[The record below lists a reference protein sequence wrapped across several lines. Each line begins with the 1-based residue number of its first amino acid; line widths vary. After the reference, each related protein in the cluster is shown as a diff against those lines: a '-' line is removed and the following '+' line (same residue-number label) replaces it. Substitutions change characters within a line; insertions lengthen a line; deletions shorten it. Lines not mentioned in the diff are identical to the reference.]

1 MTENTEALICAYQL
15 DGNGGGKALD
25 WEAIGSQAGMADM
38 VWIYLDYTAPS
49 AQQWLKQRS
58 GLDEISVATLLAEEA
73 RPRSIP
79 LPDGLLLTLRG
90 VNTNPGADPEDM
102 VAVRVWTDG
111 RKIITS
117 RRRRLLSILDS
128 KKSIEAG
135 KGPCSVSDFIVD
147 LSARLIER
155 MADVIDQIDDAVDGL
170 EDAVLSAESHLLRT
184 EIAQIRRE
192 AISLRRYLAP
202 QREAMTRLYN
212 ERIDWLDE
220 LSRMRLREIADRT
233 TRYIEDLDSARER
246 ASVTQEELMSRLSE
260 QMNNRM
266 YILSMVAALFL
277 PLGFLTGLLG
287 INIAGIPGE
296 NHEPAFLVF
305 VCFLLVVLGLQIWLM
320 KKKKWM

>member
-1 MTENTEALICAYQL
+1 MTEQTEALIYAYQF
-15 DGNGGGKALD
+15 DGKGGGKALD
-25 WEAIGSQAGMADM
+25 WQAINSQQDMTGM
-38 VWIYLDYTAPS
+38 VWIHLDYTAPA
-49 AQQWLKQRS
+49 AQEWLTRHS
-58 GLDEISVATLLAEEA
+58 GLDEISVATLLADET

-79 LPDGLLLTLRG
+79 VKDGLLLTLRG

-102 VAVRVWTDG
+102 VAVRIWTDG
-111 RKIITS
+111 RRIITT
-117 RRRRLLSILDS
+117 RHRRLLTPLDI
-128 KKSIEAG
+128 KEAIEAG
-135 KGPCSVSDFIVD
+135 RGPCSVSEFIVD

-155 MADVIDQIDDAVDGL
+155 MADVIDDIDDVVDGF
-170 EDAVLSAESHLLRT
+170 EDRVLTAEGFHLRA

-212 ERIDWLDE
+212 ERIEWLDDFN
-220 LSRMRLREIADRT
+220 RMQLREIADRT

-266 YILSMVAALFL
+266 YVLSIVAALFL

-287 INIAGIPGE
+287 INVAGIPGE
-296 NHEPAFLVF
+296 NYEPAFLVF
-305 VCFLLVVLGLQIWLM
+305 VCFLLVVLGLQIWIM
-320 KKKKWM
+320 KKRRWM